1 MSWQFEITSLLNLE
15 EIIGTF
21 LLLVRYALK
30 CIEKVLLSPLH
41 SEAWGQ
47 LEREG
52 VWMRMPLFGFRALA
66 ILIHCGES
74 ALQIMRENYSFLQIN
89 RLP

>member
-52 VWMRMPLFGFRALA
+52 V
-66 ILIHCGES
+66 
-74 ALQIMRENYSFLQIN
+74 
-89 RLP
+89 